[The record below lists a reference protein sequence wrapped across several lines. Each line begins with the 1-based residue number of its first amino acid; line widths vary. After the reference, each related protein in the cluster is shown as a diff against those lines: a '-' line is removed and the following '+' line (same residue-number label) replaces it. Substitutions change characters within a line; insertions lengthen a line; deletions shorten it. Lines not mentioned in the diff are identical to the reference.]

1 MTVNPKFE
9 NKQIKKGLY
18 IIPTPI
24 GNLGDITYRAIDIL
38 KKSDFILCE
47 DTRIS
52 RKLMEKFGVK
62 SKLLPNHKFNE
73 KKNLSQIINHLRND
87 KIVSL
92 ISDAGTP
99 GISDPGAILIRQC
112 VEERIDI
119 YPLPGPSAVSTAVS
133 ISGFSEKYFFYG
145 FFPSKLKEI
154 KNDLKSLS
162 QLDASI
168 VFFISP
174 KKINK
179 IISFLKEN
187 FSERE
192 ILICR
197 EMTKFYEEYL
207 RYKVD
212 DLKTFDKNLK
222 GELTIVISEKKKIK
236 KDSLLLSESDKNN
249 IKGMINKLSIK
260 EIVNVISQNSRIP
273 KKKIYNF
280 CLKIKNEV

>member
-24 GNLGDITYRAIDIL
+24 GNLGDITYRAIEIL

-212 DLKTFDKNLK
+212 DLKTFDENFK

-260 EIVNVISQNSRIP
+260 EIVNVISQNSRVP

>member
-1 MTVNPKFE
+1 MSVNPKFQ
-9 NKQIKKGLY
+9 NKEIKKGLY

-24 GNLGDITYRAIDIL
+24 GNLGDITYRAIEIL

-52 RKLMEKFGVK
+52 RKLMEKFEVK

-73 KKNLSQIINHLRND
+73 RKNLSLIMNHLRND
-87 KIVSL
+87 KIISL

-99 GISDPGAILIRQC
+99 GISDPGAILVKEC
-112 VEERIDI
+112 VEEKINI
-119 YPLPGPSAVSTAVS
+119 FPLPGPSAVSAAVS
-133 ISGFSEKYFFYG
+133 ISGFSERYFFYG
-145 FFPSKLKEI
+145 FFPSKLKDI
-154 KNDLKSLS
+154 KNDLKFLT
-162 QLDASI
+162 QLDSSI

-179 IISFLKEN
+179 AIPFIKNN
-187 FSERE
+187 FSERD

-207 RYKVD
+207 RYKVN
-212 DLKTFDKNLK
+212 DLKLFNENLK

-236 KDSLLLSESDKNN
+236 KGSLLLSESDKSN
-249 IKGMINKLSIK
+249 IRKMIKKLSIK
-260 EIVNVISQNSRIP
+260 EIVNLISQNNSIP
-273 KKKIYNF
+273 KKKIYDF